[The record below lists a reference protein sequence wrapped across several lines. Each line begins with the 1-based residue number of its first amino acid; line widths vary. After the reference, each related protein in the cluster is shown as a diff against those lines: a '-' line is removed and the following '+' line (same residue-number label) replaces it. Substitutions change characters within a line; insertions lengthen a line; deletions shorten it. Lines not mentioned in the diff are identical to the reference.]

1 MFHFFRV
8 WKSVMHKRGMPRFSV
23 ENFSS
28 HSTGK
33 LRRGTI
39 LCFRNF
45 LVSKKLMDKRGGDCQ
60 DFLSEILCR
69 TVPKFFIAEPFC
81 AGFQKNSGS
90 DKIYG

>member
-33 LRRGTI
+33 LRRRTI

-45 LVSKKLMDKRGGDCQ
+45 LVANKLMDKRGGLSRFSFRN
-60 DFLSEILCR
+60 FLSHSAKKFQSGTVLC
-69 TVPKFFIAEPFC
+69 C
-81 AGFQKNSGS
+81 ASEVFR
-90 DKIYG
+90 

>member
-33 LRRGTI
+33 PRRGTI
-39 LCFRNF
+39 LCSRNF
-45 LVSKKLMDKRGGDCQ
+45 LVSNIFLDKRGGDRQ
-60 DFLSEILCR
+60 DFLSEIFCR
-69 TVPKFFIAEPFC
+69 TVPKSFIAEPFC
-81 AGFQKNSGS
+81 AVLQKFSGS
-90 DKIYG
+90 DKAY